1 MLEEKGVKFRY
12 REYTEEPLSEEELKK
27 IVHSLDVEPAE
38 IFRRADKV
46 AKEMGLTGK
55 EPGDELIKLMAKH
68 PTLIQRPIGVKG
80 KKATIGRPVEE
91 LLKLA

>member
-1 MLEEKGVKFRY
+1 LLEENGVKFRY
-12 REYTEEPLSEEELKK
+12 REYTEEPLSKEELEN
-27 IVHSLDVEPAE
+27 IVQMLGVEPVE

-46 AKEMGLTGK
+46 AKEKGLTGK
-55 EPGDELIKLMAKH
+55 EPGKELIKLMAEH

-80 KKATIGRPVEE
+80 KKVIIGRPVEE